1 MDIELTKKIKEYA
14 RECGF
19 VACGITRAEDFE
31 GYGRAL
37 DNLIIQFPE
46 TEPLYRH
53 MYRRAKVKDLNP
65 WAKSVIVCIRDYG
78 KYKVPQEL
86 KGYIARNYLFDCR
99 VPKSPE
105 YQMAG
110 EFISWLRAQGIKVRK
125 GGVPDRLVAGKAGVS
140 SIGKNTFA
148 YADGYGSWVNIIT
161 YLVDVE
167 LVPDNP
173 ISSSPCPSGC
183 SRCIDACPTGALV
196 NPYVMRMDRC
206 IAYLT
211 YQAPLPLDR
220 ELEEKMGKWI
230 YGCDICQEVCPLNK
244 SIRQEYEPLPYLEEI
259 AHLLTPQELSI
270 MDSKRY
276 AEVVYP
282 LFYYIPPDEIDRWH
296 RNAKRS
302 LRLTSL

>member
-1 MDIELTKKIKEYA
+1 
-14 RECGF
+14 
-19 VACGITRAEDFE
+19 
-31 GYGRAL
+31 
-37 DNLIIQFPE
+37 
-46 TEPLYRH
+46 
-53 MYRRAKVKDLNP
+53 
-65 WAKSVIVCIRDYG
+65 
-78 KYKVPQEL
+78 
-86 KGYIARNYLFDCR
+86 
-99 VPKSPE
+99 
-105 YQMAG
+105 
-110 EFISWLRAQGIKVRK
+110 
-125 GGVPDRLVAGKAGVS
+125 
-140 SIGKNTFA
+140 
-148 YADGYGSWVNIIT
+148 
-161 YLVDVE
+161 
-167 LVPDNP
+167 
-173 ISSSPCPSGC
+173 
-183 SRCIDACPTGALV
+183 
-196 NPYVMRMDRC
+196 MDRC